1 MTSITKIE
9 GVRYDEYTGTIDDLI
24 AAGLLRRDQ
33 LPPEGRTAISWR
45 NGVQQSRNVRR
56 DEHYLRVTLKPRG
69 RAILWVGV
77 SAEVSAPRA
86 VASREAWEARTQE
99 EEQARKWQAEAKE
112 RLEKAER
119 AKRNLAS
126 TLGMNSEKKFR
137 MRLADGLRRS
147 VKLETD
153 YASEVSTWHGYRIT
167 ADGADAILIAA
178 DALVEAIMQAD
189 VIFDAELRDK
199 IIAGFRAQIRAADP
213 SFERQFDALT
223 APNPSILAGEQ
234 A

>member
-33 LPPEGRTAISWR
+33 LPPEGRAAISWS
-45 NGVQQSRNVRR
+45 NGVQKSRNVRR

-69 RAILWVGV
+69 RATLWVGV

-86 VASREAWEARTQE
+86 VAAREAWEARLQE
-99 EEQARKWQAEAKE
+99 EEQARKRQAEANE
-112 RLEKAER
+112 RMEKAER

-126 TLGMNSEKKFR
+126 TLRMNSEKKFR

-147 VKLETD
+147 VKFETD
-153 YASEVSTWHGYRIT
+153 YASEVATWHGYRIT
-167 ADGADAILIAA
+167 AEGADAILIAT

-189 VIFDAELRDK
+189 VIFDGELHEK
-199 IIAGFRAQIRAADP
+199 IIAGFRAQARAADP
-213 SFERQFDALT
+213 SFERQFGAFT